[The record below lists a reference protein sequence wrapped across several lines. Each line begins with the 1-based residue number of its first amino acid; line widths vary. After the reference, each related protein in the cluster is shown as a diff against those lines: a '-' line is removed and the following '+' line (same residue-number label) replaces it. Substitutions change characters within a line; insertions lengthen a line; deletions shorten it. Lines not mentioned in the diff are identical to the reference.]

1 MKQKKDKGESTTNVS
16 FYISKERKKQLDEL
30 AEMHFRTVSEQ
41 IRYLIE
47 KALKEEGIIVDTK
60 F

>member
-1 MKQKKDKGESTTNVS
+1 MKQKKVKGESTTNVS

-47 KALKEEGIIVDTK
+47 NALKEEGIIVDTK

>member
-1 MKQKKDKGESTTNVS
+1 MKQKKGKVESTTNVS

-47 KALKEEGIIVDTK
+47 NALKEEGIIVDTK

>member
-1 MKQKKDKGESTTNVS
+1 MKQKKVNGESTTNVS

-47 KALKEEGIIVDTK
+47 NALKEEGIIVDTK

>member
-1 MKQKKDKGESTTNVS
+1 MKQKKGNGESTTNVS

-47 KALKEEGIIVDTK
+47 NALKEEGIIVETK